1 MTTLASKEELIG
13 RRDPNHTVTVEPCA
27 KWVRVMHNGEFI
39 ADSRRAL
46 LLFETRNVPAYYFPR
61 EDVRMDLMS
70 HTELVTQCP
79 YKGNAEYYSLSVGD
93 STVENVVWAYTSPF
107 EDTCPDISGY
117 VAFYWNKVD
126 HWFEEDEEVFV
137 HARDPHKRVDCLPST
152 RHVRVE
158 QGGVTLA
165 ESVRPTLLFETG
177 LPVRYYL
184 PVTDV
189 RMDLLTPDRED
200 SRAARTRARRIT
212 TRRRAWR
219 TARTWRGSTASP
231 RPSRSRSPTW
241 CASSTSA
248 STCTWTVS
256 CRSARRRGGR
266 GGRGEESEFAQLVSE
281 WSNVPRH
288 SRAPRAQHEGC
299 LAVDVAT

>member
-27 KWVRVMHNGEFI
+27 KWVRVMHNGQFI

-70 HTELVTQCP
+70 PTELVTQCP

-189 RMDLLTPDRED
+189 RMDLLTPT
-200 SRAARTRARRIT
+200 AKT
-212 TRRRAWR
+212 TRCPYKGEANYYSVGGVEDGEDLAWFYR
-219 TARTWRGSTASP
+219 IPTA
-231 RPSRSRSPTW
+231 
-241 CASSTSA
+241 
-248 STCTWTVS
+248 
-256 CRSARRRGGR
+256 
-266 GGRGEESEFAQLVSE
+266 ESVKIANLVCFFNE
-281 WSNVPRH
+281 R
-288 SRAPRAQHEGC
+288 
-299 LAVDVAT
+299 VDVYVDGELQERPAMRWSRR